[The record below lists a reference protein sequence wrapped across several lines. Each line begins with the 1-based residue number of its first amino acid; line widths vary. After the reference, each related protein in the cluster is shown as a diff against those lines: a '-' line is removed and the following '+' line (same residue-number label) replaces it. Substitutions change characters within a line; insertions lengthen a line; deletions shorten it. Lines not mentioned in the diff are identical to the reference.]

1 MDKTKAF
8 KALTAILLASGT
20 ILNVASYL
28 TGDRVQSALSF
39 HTLFAGLILLVYT
52 LLPRAMGV
60 SQSELDENPG

>member
-28 TGDRVQSALSF
+28 TGDRVQGALSF
-39 HTLFAGLILLVYT
+39 YTLFAGLILLVYT